1 MVEEPRKKWRMGFMM
16 RGMLRVQNA
25 THSQHILYLQ
35 EELLFLGAKSHTLN
49 NRGPQHVI
57 RSTRGRKLQSQ
68 QGRKRDPAMLLL
80 LCLLMLASQVAVLN
94 AQGGA
99 PMPENYR
106 LEDEPFILQTS
117 NAQIRMRSQPSPSPN
132 FLLLP
137 ISPNS
142 GQVLEQYWV
151 HFQVWRT
158 TVPDLGLI
166 RTRND
171 YLISHLY
178 SPEVALTSFPP
189 NHKTEELEQWSFM
202 TLNGDSRA
210 YVNHTV
216 TKTNV
221 TFQFGDREVSYP
233 SDTFKFTVGSAN
245 MTVFPVDQDLLYLEQ
260 YKLISSH
267 PVTNGTA
274 SHGYLP
280 NYQEVFDVETAFFK
294 FSYTALNF
302 SLSDGEISAVDLST
316 PWEPI
321 LNEKNET
328 TGFIITSQFSVAQDI
343 IYDPSLSILVTGD
356 GPEEEEEERDDDWET
371 TRILIAVF
379 VSLSVVLVLLTIVGT
394 VFFLRM
400 RAKRKINQEES
411 VNY

>member
-1 MVEEPRKKWRMGFMM
+1 
-16 RGMLRVQNA
+16 
-25 THSQHILYLQ
+25 
-35 EELLFLGAKSHTLN
+35 
-49 NRGPQHVI
+49 
-57 RSTRGRKLQSQ
+57 
-68 QGRKRDPAMLLL
+68 MLLL
-80 LCLLMLASQVAVLN
+80 LCLLMVTSQVAVLN

-117 NAQIRMRSQPSPSPN
+117 HAQIRMQSQPSPSPN

-137 ISPNS
+137 VSPSS

-151 HFQVWRT
+151 HFQLWRT
-158 TVPDLGLI
+158 TIPDLGLVFYWDDAD
-166 RTRND
+166 NWNV
-171 YLISHLY
+171 
-178 SPEVALTSFPP
+178 E
-189 NHKTEELEQWSFM
+189 KEETEELEQWSFM
-202 TLNGDSRA
+202 VRSSDSRA

-221 TFQFGDREVSYP
+221 TFQFGDREVAYP
-233 SDTFKFTVGSAN
+233 RDTFKFTVGSVN

-274 SHGYLP
+274 SHQYLP

-321 LNEKNET
+321 LNERNET

-356 GPEEEEEERDDDWET
+356 GPEEQEDSDDDWET

-379 VSLSVVLVLLTIVGT
+379 VSLSVVLVLLTIIGT

-400 RAKRKINQEES
+400 RAKRKINQAES